1 MLKYY
6 YIYWRNGLSNGD
18 KTLWTARFALF
29 TATVIPSVLF
39 VSEADC
45 TGGSGDVFIKET
57 IKSMRQIVISDATM
71 KQATKDLRLTFK
83 EKIEL
88 SKLLDK
94 LGVDL
99 IELEGI
105 KDPRIDALQ
114 IKSIVSAVNDSRIAV
129 PVELLNNENI
139 EKTWAALKDAKN
151 PRLQVVAATSP
162 VQIEY
167 LFHKKPEAMLEAI
180 KKTVAACSA
189 LCSDVEFV
197 ADDATRSEGA
207 FLSEAIEAAIDAGA
221 KTVTLCDT
229 AGAILPSEFKEF
241 ISRQYGAVPK
251 LREVTL
257 GVCCSNSIAMAD
269 SCVVAAALE
278 GAGQIRAAAH
288 SGCEASLS
296 NIVRILTAKS
306 DVIGAGVGVRAT
318 QLSRITS
325 QIDWLC
331 SADKNKGAQT
341 DSNEDDGTFLTVH
354 DTKDAVISA
363 TVKLGYDL
371 SDEDADKVY
380 AAFKQIT
387 DKKEKVTYK
396 ELDAIVASSAMQVP
410 ATYKLDTYVI
420 TSGNTISATA
430 HIKLEKNGSHVE
442 GVYIGDGSIDAAFQA
457 IEKITG
463 CHYEL
468 DDFQLQ
474 AVTEGREA
482 MGQTVVKLRSGG
494 KVYSGRG
501 ISTDI
506 VGAGIQAYLSALNK
520 IVYEEEVE

>member
-1 MLKYY
+1 
-6 YIYWRNGLSNGD
+6 
-18 KTLWTARFALF
+18 
-29 TATVIPSVLF
+29 
-39 VSEADC
+39 
-45 TGGSGDVFIKET
+45 
-57 IKSMRQIVISDATM
+57 MRQIVISDATM
-71 KQATKDLRLTFK
+71 KQATEDLRLTFK

-105 KDPRIDALQ
+105 KNPRIDALQ
-114 IKSIVSAVNDSRIAV
+114 IKSIVAAVNDSRIAV

-151 PRLQVVAATSP
+151 PRLQVCAATSP

-180 KKTVAACSA
+180 RATVAACRA
-189 LCSDVEFV
+189 LCPDVEFV
-197 ADDATRSEGA
+197 ADDATRSESA
-207 FLSEAIEAAIDAGA
+207 FLAEAIEAAVSAGA
-221 KTVTLCDT
+221 STVTLCDT
-229 AGAILPSEFKEF
+229 AGTMLPSEFAEF
-241 ISRQYGAVPK
+241 IREQYKAASSLSK
-251 LREVTL
+251 VTL
-257 GVCCSNSIAMAD
+257 GVCCSNAIAMAD
-269 SCVVAAALE
+269 ACAVMAVSE

-288 SGCEASLS
+288 TFTESSLS
-296 NIVRILTAKS
+296 NVARILAAKADS
-306 DVIGAGVGVRAT
+306 LNAHINIRAT
-318 QLSRITS
+318 QLGRIIS
-325 QIDWLC
+325 QIEWLC
-331 SADKNKGAQT
+331 HAGKSKTVSGEAEG
-341 DSNEDDGTFLTVH
+341 NEGMFLTAH
-354 DTKDAVISA
+354 DTKEAVLTA
-363 TVKLGYDL
+363 TAQLGYDL
-371 SDEDADKVY
+371 SEEDADKVY

-387 DKKEKVTYK
+387 DKKTEVSFK
-396 ELDAIVASSAMQVP
+396 ELDAIVASTAMQVP
-410 ATYKLDTYVI
+410 STYKLDTYVI

-430 HIKLEKNGSHVE
+430 HIKLEKNGGHVE

-520 IVYEEEVE
+520 IIYEEDAE